1 LKVVNSVVTI
11 VTTKVAICKQEA
23 KSLGV
28 DIFGNPMLLLPWD
41 GLGYGIKIPVNSNTN
56 RPREQ

>member
-1 LKVVNSVVTI
+1 VTI
-11 VTTKVAICKQEA
+11 VTTKVAICKEET